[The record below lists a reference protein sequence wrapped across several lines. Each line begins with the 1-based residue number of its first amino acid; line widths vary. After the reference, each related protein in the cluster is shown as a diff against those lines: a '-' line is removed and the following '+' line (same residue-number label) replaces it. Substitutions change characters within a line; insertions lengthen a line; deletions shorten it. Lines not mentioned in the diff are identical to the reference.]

1 MNCPPLRFE
10 PTGPFDEEEKALIL
24 EVVAAVRSVGTS
36 KAASLLD
43 AVGHQVQLLCRLGA
57 VLGEYPSLYAPQ
69 EPGQQR
75 QSLESL
81 VAVLSHSD
89 LSSFEMFLPTRA
101 LLARTLAMAE
111 VNFYRLLRHVCVE
124 ALPSDED
131 HRFRGGIDKLL
142 CECLYARL
150 VSTVLKHIASDETV
164 EPSTREKAVMSLS
177 LMWETTTYR
186 VKDFF
191 PVLEATWEARRRVS
205 VTLGTL
211 LGTSEM
217 FRLLA
222 AGCDPRFV
230 DLLVRPGHS
239 EDEAAAFREFLFGST
254 TEKLQRME
262 QAMVASGKSTLSR
275 SDVPPSDVPPDL
287 NSPDGDPA
295 IVLYQFFRSRHL
307 QAAARRLND
316 LPGPKRT
323 AEEYVM
329 LRYLQQLPADR
340 LRPPRGAREAP
351 SP

>member
-1 MNCPPLRFE
+1 MRMRMRMSTSQLRFE
-10 PTGPFDEEEKALIL
+10 ASGPFDEEEQAIIQ
-24 EVVAAVRSVGTS
+24 EVVSAVREAGT
-36 KAASLLD
+36 AQAEGLIE
-43 AVGHQVQLLCRLGA
+43 AVRHQVHLLHRLGS
-57 VLGEYPSLYAPQ
+57 VLSEYPSLHAPQ
-69 EPGQQR
+69 ELGAR
-75 QSLESL
+75 TQSLATL

-89 LSSFEMFLPTRA
+89 LSNFDMFLPTRA

-111 VNFYRLLRHVCVE
+111 VNFYRLLRHVCTE
-124 ALPSDED
+124 ALPPERMPDYRS
-131 HRFRGGIDKLL
+131 GIDKLL

-150 VSTVLKHIASDETV
+150 VSSVLKHIASDETV
-164 EPSTREKAVMSLS
+164 EAATREKAVMALC
-177 LMWETTTYR
+177 LMWESATYR

-211 LGTSEM
+211 LGTAEM

-239 EDEAAAFREFLFGST
+239 ENEAEAFREFLFGST
-254 TEKLQRME
+254 TEKLHKLE

-275 SDVPPSDVPPDL
+275 ADVAKLDVTLELSEPDG
-287 NSPDGDPA
+287 GDPA

-329 LRYLQQLPADR
+329 LRYLEQLSVEELQPT
-340 LRPPRGAREAP
+340 
-351 SP
+351 